1 MTREHKLALVV
12 GFGLVLFVGILIAD
26 HLAAGRRGH
35 DGPPPLT
42 LVDSA
47 FTLESGPREVIL
59 APVGVR
65 DAASGMRQTL
75 PAENGV
81 VEFAFEVAEAEQ
93 VPYLDRPS
101 DSPQPGIGGHPTTDQ
116 GPRRHRVRSG
126 ERLADIA
133 DRYYGDRGQWK
144 RIADANGITRPER
157 LRSGVSI
164 TIPPRRETTDAPRR
178 REPPQTRTYTVK
190 SGDTLTIIAERQLG
204 KQSRWREIQ
213 KFNGMP
219 DALIV
224 PGQEL
229 KLPTR

>member
-35 DGPPPLT
+35 DGPPPFT
-42 LVDSA
+42 LVDSSY
-47 FTLESGPREVIL
+47 TLESGPREVIL
-59 APVGVR
+59 APIGDR
-65 DAASGMRQTL
+65 NAASRARQTSTAETAVIDFAQL
-75 PAENGV
+75 DEEERVLSRPADP
-81 VEFAFEVAEAEQ
+81 A
-93 VPYLDRPS
+93 R
-101 DSPQPGIGGHPTTDQ
+101 PGIGGYPTTDQ
-116 GPRRHRVRSG
+116 GPTRHRVESG

-133 DRYYGDRGQWK
+133 EKYYGDRSRWK
-144 RIADANGITRPER
+144 PIAEANGITRPER

-164 TIPPRRETTDAPRR
+164 TIPPLRKTTDAPRR
-178 REPPQTRTYTVK
+178 REPPQTRNYTVR
-190 SGDTLTIIAERQLG
+190 SGDTLTSIAERQLG

-213 KFNGMP
+213 RFNGMP